1 MKIKYPLILL
11 SALAVG
17 IVRPFLTAHPLSLEG
32 SYEAF
37 AHLFVGGLIGAWL
50 VTRERLYLGL
60 VIGLSIVELVSAFFK
75 G

>member
-1 MKIKYPLILL
+1 MKNALTLL
-11 SALAVG
+11 AALGVG
-17 IVRPFLTAHPLSLEG
+17 VVRPFLTAHPLSLEG

-60 VIGLSIVELVSAFFK
+60 VIGLSVIELASALLTR
-75 G
+75 